1 MVAVEHRGLLDRL
14 RFLELGSI
22 LETALQVQRVSIH
35 FTELDGVFENILRFS
50 YRFGCEH
57 IDRPC

>member
-14 RFLELGSI
+14 RFLELGE
-22 LETALQVQRVSIH
+22 ETALQVQRVSIH

-50 YRFGCEH
+50 YRFVCEH